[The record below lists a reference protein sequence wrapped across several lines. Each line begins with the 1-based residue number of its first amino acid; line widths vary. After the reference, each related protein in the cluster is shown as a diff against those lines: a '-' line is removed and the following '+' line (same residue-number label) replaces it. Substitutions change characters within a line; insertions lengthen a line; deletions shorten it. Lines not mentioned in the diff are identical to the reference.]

1 MLLGLLVYGYATGV
15 FSTRKIEQA
24 TYEVLPF
31 GYIAGD
37 MHPDHDTLAQ
47 FRQQFLGEVKDV
59 FVQILL
65 IAQALGHLTLGN
77 VSLDGSKI
85 HADASKSKA
94 VSYKRLLELEVFL
107 QREVEELFALA
118 EAAESAPLPA
128 EMNIHDELARR
139 RAQLAQL
146 AEAKQVL
153 EARAQ
158 ARYET
163 EQAEYEV
170 KQRERE
176 EKAQRTGKSRRA
188 ARRSR
193 PRQGHATRTS
203 TISPTRSRASCRT
216 PAMMGL
222 TSTTMSRWWLSMT
235 AA

>member
-37 MHPDHDTLAQ
+37 MHPNHDTLAQ

-158 ARYET
+158 ARYEA

-176 EKAQRTGKSRRA
+176 EKAQRTGKSRRV

>member
-1 MLLGLLVYGYATGV
+1 MYGYATGV

-37 MHPDHDTLAQ
+37 MHPNHDTLAQ

-158 ARYET
+158 ARYEA

-176 EKAQRTGKSRRA
+176 EKAQRTGKSRRV